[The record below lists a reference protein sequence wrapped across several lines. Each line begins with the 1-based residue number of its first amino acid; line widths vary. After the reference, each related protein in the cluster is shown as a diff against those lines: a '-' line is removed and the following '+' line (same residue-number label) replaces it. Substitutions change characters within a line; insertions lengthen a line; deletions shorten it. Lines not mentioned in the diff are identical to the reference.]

1 MSEVKI
7 LIVEDDIVIANDLTA
22 IVQNEGYQVIK
33 TAYNYNQAIKAIE
46 FYEIDL
52 IILDINLTD
61 SHSGIDVANYI
72 IKHKKIPFIYL
83 TSYSTKDIL
92 EDAKKTKPAGYI
104 VKPFDE
110 KTLITTIEIAVFNF
124 YQNHKDISLTPTL
137 QKLND
142 MLIDKLSER
151 EFDVLLQIYE
161 GHSNKKIA
169 EILFISVSTVK
180 THIINLYVKLDV
192 NSRTLLLAKV
202 RACMN

>member
-1 MSEVKI
+1 MSEIKI

-33 TAYNYNQAIKAIE
+33 TAYNYNQAIKAID

-61 SHSGIDVANYI
+61 SHSGTDVANYI

-92 EDAKKTKPAGYI
+92 EEAKKTKPAGYI

-142 MLIDKLSER
+142 VLIDKISER
-151 EFDVLLQIYE
+151 EFEVLLQIYE

-180 THIINLYVKLDV
+180 THIINLYAKLDV

>member
-1 MSEVKI
+1 M
-7 LIVEDDIVIANDLTA
+7 
-22 IVQNEGYQVIK
+22 
-33 TAYNYNQAIKAIE
+33 
-46 FYEIDL
+46 
-52 IILDINLTD
+52 
-61 SHSGIDVANYI
+61 
-72 IKHKKIPFIYL
+72 
-83 TSYSTKDIL
+83 
-92 EDAKKTKPAGYI
+92 

-142 MLIDKLSER
+142 VLIDKISER
-151 EFDVLLQIYE
+151 EFEVLLQIYE

-180 THIINLYVKLDV
+180 THIINLYAKLDV